1 MEQQTFID
9 DFGYSNFSLGKGQIS
24 RILAQRL
31 AEKQAGQQQVEATNY
46 LQQQVSQGTPIM
58 GQGTPRSMDLEQGT
72 TLDLGE
78 IKNYD
83 SDVVK
88 VDPQFVINN
97 AVGVLAEENKPELVK
112 LLQNQGSLVSS
123 LSSKKDVIDATFQF
137 IRDNQIFRKKLADY
151 IVEEANNPKPTS
163 QNVGSLVKLGMT
175 RFRGGRGRK
184 TEALTTNF
192 SSFSDF
198 DDNFANTDG
207 AGREK
212 AKKLLGSLAS
222 EENLQKI
229 LGLGMTYASN
239 RMNANALKGSNQ
251 QAIEFEKAQTEKALA
266 QAKLLEQQG
275 KTPTGTTPTN
285 STDDGKGGKK
295 WVMPVAIG
303 GGVLLLGTIIYFAM
317 RKKK

>member
-1 MEQQTFID
+1 MENQTFID
-9 DFGYSNFSLGKGQIS
+9 DFGYSNFSLVK
-24 RILAQRL
+24 
-31 AEKQAGQQQVEATNY
+31 
-46 LQQQVSQGTPIM
+46 TPIM
-58 GQGTPRSMDLEQGT
+58 GEGT

-83 SDVVK
+83 SDLVK
-88 VDPQFVINN
+88 VDPQFLINN

-137 IRDNQIFRKKLADY
+137 IRDNQIFRKKLSDY
-151 IVEEANNPKPTS
+151 IIEEANNPKPITS
-163 QNVGSLVKLGMT
+163 
-175 RFRGGRGRK
+175 
-184 TEALTTNF
+184 NF

-198 DDNFANTDG
+198 DDNFANTKG
-207 AGREK
+207 AGKEK
-212 AKKLLGSLAS
+212 AKKLFGSLAS